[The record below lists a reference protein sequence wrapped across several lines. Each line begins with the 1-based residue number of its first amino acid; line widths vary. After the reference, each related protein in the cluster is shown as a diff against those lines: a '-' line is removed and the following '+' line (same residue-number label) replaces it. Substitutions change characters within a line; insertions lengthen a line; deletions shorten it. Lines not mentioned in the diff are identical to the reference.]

1 MLERTALG
9 AASPEPEIYRF
20 SPISRLL
27 RSAPSRIELAR
38 TSAELRE
45 ALQAAFDASGAQV
58 LSLDVFDTLLLRD
71 NQSEARRFWELSKL
85 IRQELVDSKSYPRAA
100 KLSVEDFLLARI
112 EGMRVSYRTRK
123 PVKACFEG
131 VLDDVT
137 KIARRALGLPAI
149 VDKSFIAAEIAYEA
163 SVLVINEA
171 VLELARAVKAKGG
184 RVVLVS
190 DMYLRGE
197 HIGAILEKVDAD
209 AAKIVDHI
217 FSSGDLVVSKR
228 SGRIFR
234 EIERRLELGPD
245 AFFHVGDSLVGDVAK
260 PRAAGW
266 SALHFPVSDAEARAR
281 EADVAAFID
290 EMHALGLNVSDWAK
304 V

>member
-1 MLERTALG
+1 M
-9 AASPEPEIYRF
+9 PEPEIYRF

-27 RSAPSRIELAR
+27 RRAPSRIDLAR
-38 TSAELRE
+38 KSVELRQ
-45 ALQAAFDASGAQV
+45 ALQAAFDASGADV

-85 IRQELVDSKSYPRAA
+85 IRKELIDSKAHPRAA
-100 KLSVEDFLLARI
+100 ALSVEDFLLARV

-123 PVKACFEG
+123 PVKTCCEG

-137 KIARRALGLPAI
+137 KIARRALGLPAS
-149 VDKSFIAAEIAYEA
+149 VDKHLIAAEIIYEA
-163 SVLVINEA
+163 SVLAINDA
-171 VLELARAVKAKGG
+171 VLDLARAVKAKGG

-197 HIGAILEKVDAD
+197 HIGAILEQVDSS

-234 EIERRLELGPD
+234 EIERRLELGPS
-245 AFFHVGDSLVGDVAK
+245 AFFHIGDSLLGDVSR
-260 PRAAGW
+260 PREAGW
-266 SALHFPVSDAEARAR
+266 SALHFPVSDAEAQAR
-281 EADVAAFID
+281 ETDVAAFID

>member
-1 MLERTALG
+1 LLERTALG
-9 AASPEPEIYRF
+9 AAMPEPEIYRF

-27 RSAPSRIELAR
+27 RSAPSRIQLAR
-38 TSAELRE
+38 SSDELRE
-45 ALQAAFDASGAQV
+45 ALQAAFDASGAEV

-85 IRQELVDSKSYPRAA
+85 IRKDLVGAKSYPRAA
-100 KLSVEDFLLARI
+100 KLSDEDFLLARV

-131 VLDDVT
+131 VLDDVV
-137 KIARRALGLPAI
+137 KIARRALGLPAT
-149 VDKSFIAAEIAYEA
+149 VDKRFIAAEIAYEA
-163 SVLVINEA
+163 SVLAINEA
-171 VLELARAVKAKGG
+171 VMDLARAVKAKGG
-184 RVVLVS
+184 RVILVS
-190 DMYLRGE
+190 DMYLRSE
-197 HIGAILEKVDAD
+197 HISAILEKVDAD
-209 AAKIVDHI
+209 AVKVVDQI

-234 EIERRLELGPD
+234 EIERRFELGPG
-245 AFFHVGDSLVGDVAK
+245 AFFHIGDALVGDVSK
-260 PRAAGW
+260 PREAGW
-266 SALHFPVSDAEARAR
+266 SALHFPVSDAEAQAR

-290 EMHALGLNVSDWAK
+290 EMHALGLDVSDWAK